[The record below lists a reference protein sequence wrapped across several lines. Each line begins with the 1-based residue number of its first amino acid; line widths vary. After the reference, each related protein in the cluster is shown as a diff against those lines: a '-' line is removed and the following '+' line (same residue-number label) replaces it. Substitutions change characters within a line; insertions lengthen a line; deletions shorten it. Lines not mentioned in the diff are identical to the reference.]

1 MMVSATSE
9 KTAQTIFI
17 MKVPNGSW
25 WWGIRCVAWIAQ
37 NKQTLVTTMYYKW
50 QIGSYNHWPYQNDNH
65 NYTVGLGGKSDT
77 VTFNLAQDRSNT
89 WIDKSPVRS
98 MTFQHDNGSGEF
110 SGTIRFQGYKCWE
123 GFDYSE
129 SGFSFSP
136 MTVAEQSE
144 DPDEPPAPVEEE
156 DPGVSIINDLDPRFY
171 ILADNDVLYSMT
183 AENYYVTN
191 PKLVLEVNQV
201 DSLDFTFPPN
211 HAMYS
216 SLIKLK
222 TTIEVRQG
230 KEILFRGRVLTDD
243 IDFYNRKDIHCEG
256 ALSFLGDT
264 IMAPYAA
271 GTYKTAKELFKAAI
285 DQHYTQVPDST
296 PYRRL
301 KYVRCD
307 VTSAIEV
314 ESEEYQQTSDVISS
328 LLSDVGG
335 YIKLEYYDNGETGI
349 SYLSSYGHSSSQ
361 VIDFGQNL
369 LDISQHGDVS
379 ELYTSVV
386 CLGAKD
392 ENTGQRLT
400 TGSGDAMY
408 VESQEAIGTYGRI
421 IRTFTYDDITSQ
433 SDLRTMATYLLALGI
448 QQSTTFEIKAVDMH
462 LIAPSIEKI
471 RRGDNVRI
479 RSGPHSIDT
488 YFMCSRS
495 DLDLQNPENTV
506 YTFGATIKALTNTTS
521 KK

>member
-17 MKVPNGSW
+17 SKVNNGSW

-50 QIGSYNHWPYQNDNH
+50 QIGSYNYWPYQNDNH
-65 NYTVGLGGKSDT
+65 NYTVSLGGKSDT
-77 VTFNLAQDRSNT
+77 VAFNLAQDRSNT

-98 MTFQHDNGSGEF
+98 MTFQHDNGTGTF
-110 SGTIRFQGYKCWE
+110 SGRIRFQGYKCWE

-129 SGFSFSP
+129 SGFSFTTITIVVP
-136 MTVAEQSE
+136 E
-144 DPDEPPAPVEEE
+144 DPDEPPAPIEEE
-156 DPGVSIINDLDPRFY
+156 DPGVDIINDKDPKYY
-171 ILADNDVLYSMT
+171 IFAGDAVLYASNS
-183 AENYYVTN
+183 EDLYIIN
-191 PKLVLEVNQV
+191 PRLTLEVNQT
-201 DSLDFTFPPN
+201 DSLEFSFMPDHPLYYDLT
-211 HAMYS
+211 
-216 SLIKLK
+216 KLS
-222 TTIEVRQG
+222 TTIEVQQG
-230 KEILFRGRVLTDD
+230 KEILFRGRILNDD
-243 IDFYNRKDIHCEG
+243 VDFYGQKSVHCEG

-264 IMAPYAA
+264 LMAPYAA
-271 GTYKTAKELFKAAI
+271 GTYTTAKDLFKAAI
-285 DQHYTQVPDST
+285 DQHYAQVPNST
-296 PYRRL
+296 PERRL

-307 VTSAIEV
+307 VTTEIDM
-314 ESEEYQQTSDVISS
+314 ESEDYQQTSEIISS

-335 YIKLEYYDNGETGI
+335 YIKLEYYDTGETGI
-349 SYLSSYGHSSSQ
+349 SYLSSLDHESNQ

-369 LDISQHGDVS
+369 LDISQHIDAS

-386 CLGAKD
+386 CLGARD
-392 ENTGQRLT
+392 ENTGERIT
-400 TGSGDAMY
+400 TGNGSAMY
-408 VESQEAIGTYGRI
+408 VEDQDAIETYGRI
-421 IRTFTYDDITSQ
+421 IRVFTYDDITSQ
-433 SDLRTMATYLLALGI
+433 EDLRTLAEYQLALGI
-448 QQSTTFEIKAVDMH
+448 QQTTTFEIKAVDMH

-488 YFMCSRS
+488 YFMCSKS